1 MKINLTKI
9 LTLAMLGGILISC
22 NSMIEEIPASNSADT
37 LSVEAKENESD
48 QNLRKGNY
56 TSFGAFLTGTEEV
69 PPVAAS
75 GAGSARFELINNGMG
90 IKYEIRVAN
99 TTGIRFA
106 HIHKGAVGVNGPVM
120 VDLIPSQPA
129 SGLENG
135 LIAEGVLTAASLKGS
150 FVSDN
155 LDELID
161 ALNNGM
167 AYVNLHTATNLSGE
181 IRGQISAILPNDND
195 NFTGQLTGDQ
205 EVHTVETQARG
216 VANFRFNKE
225 NTMVNFQINVANL
238 ENVRFAHI
246 HLGKRGENG
255 PVVVTLQP
263 TRIDGPVNGV
273 YAKGMLTDSN
283 LAGRLTGGDL
293 IILKEAFRTGNAY
306 VNVHTDK
313 YPPGELRGQ
322 L

>member
-1 MKINLTKI
+1 MKNNLTKI
-9 LTLAMLGGILISC
+9 LMLAMLGGILISC
-22 NSMIEEIPASNSADT
+22 NSIIEEIPASNSADT
-37 LSVEAKENESD
+37 LSAEAKENESD

-75 GAGSARFELINNGMG
+75 GAGSARFEVVNNGMG

-99 TTGIRFA
+99 TTGIVAA
-106 HIHKGAVGVNGPVM
+106 HIHKAAIGENGPVM
-120 VDLIPSQPA
+120 INLIANQPA

-135 LIAEGVLTAASLKGS
+135 LIVEGILTAQDLRPMFS
-150 FVSDN
+150 SDN
-155 LDELID
+155 LNDLI
-161 ALNNGM
+161 ANLNSGM
-167 AYVNLHTATNLSGE
+167 AYVNLHTQSNPGGQ
-181 IRGQISAILPNDND
+181 IRGQISPILPNDND

-205 EVHTVETQARG
+205 EVHIVETKARG

-225 NTMVNFQINVANL
+225 NTMVNFQVNVANL
-238 ENVRFAHI
+238 EDVRFAHI

-293 IILKEAFRTGNAY
+293 VILKEAFRTGNAY

>member
-1 MKINLTKI
+1 MKKNLFN
-9 LTLAMLGGILISC
+9 TLLAALIAGTFASC
-22 NSMIEEIPASNSADT
+22 NSMIEESPSAIIPAEGVASGQATD
-37 LSVEAKENESD
+37 SD
-48 QNLRKGNY
+48 ETLRKGNY
-56 TSFGAFLTGTEEV
+56 TAFGAFLTGTEEV
-69 PPVAAS
+69 PSVTAS
-75 GAGSARFELINNGMG
+75 GAGSAKFELIEDGMG

-106 HIHKGAVGVNGPVM
+106 HIHKGAFGVNGPVM
-120 VDLIPSQPA
+120 VDLIPNQPA

-150 FVSDN
+150 FASDN

-181 IRGQISAILPNDND
+181 LRGQISPILPNDND
-195 NFTGQLTGDQ
+195 NFTGKLTGDQ
-205 EVHTVETQARG
+205 EVHLVETSATG
-216 VANFRFNKE
+216 VAIVRFNKDDS
-225 NTMVNFQINVANL
+225 MANFQVNVANL
-238 ENVRFAHI
+238 VDVRFAHI
-246 HLGKRGENG
+246 HLGKRGQNG

-263 TRIDGPVNGV
+263 TKIIGPVNGV
-273 YAKGMLTDSN
+273 YAKGMITASSLS
-283 LAGRLTGGDL
+283 GRLAGGDL
-293 IILKEAFRTGNAY
+293 IILKEAIRTGNAY

-313 YPPGELRGQ
+313 YGAGELRGQ

>member
-1 MKINLTKI
+1 M
-9 LTLAMLGGILISC
+9 LAMLCGILISC
-22 NSMIEEIPASNSADT
+22 NSIIEEIPASNSADT
-37 LSVEAKENESD
+37 LSTETKEAEAD
-48 QNLRKGNY
+48 QNLRKGKY
-56 TSFGAFLTGTEEV
+56 ASFGAFLTGTEEV
-69 PPVAAS
+69 PTVVAS
-75 GAGSARFELINNGMG
+75 GAGSAKFELINDGTA

-106 HIHKGAVGVNGPVM
+106 HIHKGAVGINGPVM

-150 FVSDN
+150 FASDN

-181 IRGQISAILPNDND
+181 LRGQISHILPNDNA
-195 NFTGQLTGDQ
+195 NFNVKLSGDQ
-205 EVHTVETQARG
+205 ELHVVDTRAKG
-216 VANFRFNKE
+216 VAIFRFNKD
-225 NTMVNFQINVANL
+225 NSMVNFQINVSKL
-238 ENVRFAHI
+238 EDVRFAHI

-255 PVVVTLQP
+255 PVVVTLQS
-263 TRIDGPVNGV
+263 TKIDGPVNGV

-283 LAGRLTGGDL
+283 LGGRLTGGDL
-293 IILKEAFRTGNAY
+293 TILKEALRTGNAY